1 MSNLSQNNFQQGT
14 VIDFVAQ
21 AAIFCVYLEE
31 IEQPT
36 KSDFIKKMLGLLPQ
50 IYTKAL
56 QLPSLKSTM
65 YGDPERFVTEEEY
78 DIIRTK
84 IENIFGSDDAYLE
97 VFLEDM
103 RYSDEPITAFISEN
117 IADIHQELDNLVSN
131 WQIENEDVKNDAL
144 VACMEAFNEHWGQKL
159 VNVLRPLHALSLE
172 PNLDLEF

>member
-1 MSNLSQNNFQQGT
+1 
-14 VIDFVAQ
+14 
-21 AAIFCVYLEE
+21 
-31 IEQPT
+31 
-36 KSDFIKKMLGLLPQ
+36 
-50 IYTKAL
+50 
-56 QLPSLKSTM
+56 
-65 YGDPERFVTEEEY
+65 
-78 DIIRTK
+78 
-84 IENIFGSDDAYLE
+84 
-97 VFLEDM
+97 M